1 MQEFYPWDHTIML
14 PFIVYGSN
22 KREDNIKISLLI
34 LHLVLVYHVSYLSAP
49 VYSPVKW
56 SEIYCYI

>member
-1 MQEFYPWDHTIML
+1 MQEFYPSDHTIML

-49 VYSPVKW
+49 VYSPVK
-56 SEIYCYI
+56 